1 MKVCKTVL
9 PWHPLYLGR
18 WGGGE
23 EGELTNQHKK
33 KIDNNFALFLV
44 SSVVLLGSS
53 KLLQTF

>member
-1 MKVCKTVL
+1 MCKTVL

>member
-1 MKVCKTVL
+1 MQNRTTL
-9 PWHPLYLGR
+9 ASSIPR
-18 WGGGE
+18 QMGGGE